1 MAQVVLKE
9 ITKIFKRSAIAVDR
23 VSLEIKD
30 QEFFVIL
37 GPSGC
42 GKTTLLRIIA
52 GLEEADS
59 GEIYI
64 GNRLVNHLPPKER
77 DIAMVFQNYA
87 LYPHMTVFENM
98 AFALKL
104 RRLPKEEIERQV
116 VETAKILGIENL
128 LSRKPGE
135 LSGGQRQ
142 RVAVGRAIVRHPQVF
157 LFDEPLSNLDAKLR
171 VGMRAELAR
180 LHQRLKTTIVY
191 VTHDQVEAMTL
202 GQRIAVMKDGK
213 LIQVADPK
221 NLYDRPINRFVAGF
235 IGSPPMNIYRGVIVK
250 NPLRFVNPS
259 FTIEIPEPYILQ
271 RADNEKEVYLGIR
284 PEHIKIK
291 QTGSLSAI
299 VEVTENLGN
308 EALIYLKIGKEN
320 CTLRSTT
327 DQAPSPGE
335 KINIEF
341 DLRNLHIFDAQTE
354 QRLN

>member
-1 MAQVVLKE
+1 VAQVVLKE
-9 ITKIFKRSAIAVDR
+9 ITKGFRHGVIAVDQ

-52 GLEEADS
+52 GLEEADA

-64 GNRLVNHLPPKER
+64 GSRLVNYLAPKER

-104 RRLPKEEIERQV
+104 RKLPKDEINRRVAEA
-116 VETAKILGIENL
+116 AKILGIENL

-142 RVAVGRAIVRHPQVF
+142 RVAVGRAIVRHPKVF

-180 LHQRLKTTIVY
+180 LHQRLRTTIIY
-191 VTHDQVEAMTL
+191 VTHDQIEAMTL
-202 GQRIAVMKDGK
+202 GQRIGVMKDGK

-221 NLYDRPINRFVAGF
+221 NLYDHPVNRFVAGF
-235 IGSPPMNIYRGVIVK
+235 IGSPPMNLYHGLVIK

-259 FTIEIPEPYILQ
+259 FTIEISASSIPSLVDD
-271 RADNEKEVYLGIR
+271 REVYLGIR
-284 PEHIKIK
+284 PEHIKIS
-291 QTGSLSAI
+291 QTATLSAL

-308 EALIYLKIGKEN
+308 EALVYLKIGTEH
-320 CTLRSTT
+320 CTLRTT
-327 DQAPSPGE
+327 PNRAPLPGE
-335 KINIEF
+335 TINIEF
-341 DLRNLHIFDAQTE
+341 DQKNWHIFDAQTE